1 MDWFLYDSDLRHERV
16 NDKMKELIP
25 NVYKLN
31 IYQIPTFMFQG
42 TIPIDFQSRFKRV
55 TYPYSTHFCE
65 SNFSGRSFK
74 FNQTKFSISARD
86 PSIWN
91 KVLWSEEKHLL
102 ISLSLK

>member
-42 TIPIDFQSRFKRV
+42 TIPLFIF
-55 TYPYSTHFCE
+55 YE
-65 SNFSGRSFK
+65 
-74 FNQTKFSISARD
+74 
-86 PSIWN
+86 
-91 KVLWSEEKHLL
+91 
-102 ISLSLK
+102 